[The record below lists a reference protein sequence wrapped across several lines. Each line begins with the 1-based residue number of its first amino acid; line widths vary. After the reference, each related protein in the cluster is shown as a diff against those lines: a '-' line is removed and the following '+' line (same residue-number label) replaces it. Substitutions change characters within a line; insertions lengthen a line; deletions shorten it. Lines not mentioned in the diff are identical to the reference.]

1 MSQTEVVI
9 ASAVRTPIGAFQGV
23 FSGLSASDLG
33 ALVVREAVKRAGARP
48 EHVERVIMGNVLSA
62 GMGQAPARQAAIKAG
77 LPVAT
82 GAITVNKVCGSGLQA
97 VMFARREILVG
108 DASVIV
114 AGGMESMT
122 NAPYVLPKARS
133 GYRMGNGEIV
143 DTVIQDGL
151 WDPYDNVHMGNCGDL
166 VAEKYGFTRELQ
178 DAFAAESYRRA
189 LAAQKEGRFKREIL
203 PVSVP
208 QKRGEPLLVDADE
221 EPARGGSLEKMAQL
235 RPAFSKTG
243 TVTAANASTLDDG
256 AAALLVCSEEV
267 ARERGYRRLARI
279 LADATAAVEPRWFT
293 IAPVRALARLF
304 EKTGTRPRD
313 WDLYEINEA
322 FSGVVLA
329 AVKEHGLDLECVNVN
344 GGAVSLGHPIGCSGA
359 RVLVTLLHA
368 LAERGLR
375 RGIATLCIGGGE
387 AVALAVEADAA

>member
-9 ASAVRTPIGAFQGV
+9 ASAARTPIGGFQGA

-33 ALVVREAVKRAGARP
+33 AVVVREAVKRAGARS

-62 GMGQAPARQAAIKAG
+62 GMGQAPARQCVIKAD
-77 LPVAT
+77 LPVST

-108 DASVIV
+108 DARVIV

-143 DTVIQDGL
+143 DSVIYDGL
-151 WDPYDNVHMGNCGDL
+151 WDPYDNLHMGHCGDL
-166 VAEKYGFTRELQ
+166 VAEKYGFTREAQ

-189 LAAQKEGRFKREIL
+189 QAAQKEGRFKREIV
-203 PVSVP
+203 PISVP
-208 QKRGEPLLVDADE
+208 QKRGEPLLVDADD
-221 EPARGGSLEKMAQL
+221 EPARGSSAEKMAQL
-235 RPAFSKTG
+235 RPAFSKNG
-243 TVTAANASTLDDG
+243 TVTAANASTLNDG
-256 AAALLVCSEEV
+256 AAALLVCSADV
-267 ARERGYRRLARI
+267 AKERGYKVMARI
-279 LADATAAVEPRWFT
+279 LADSTAAVEPKWFT
-293 IAPVRALARLF
+293 IAPVQALARLY
-304 EKTGTRPRD
+304 EKTGIKASD

-322 FSGVVLA
+322 FSGVTMA
-329 AVKEHGLDLECVNVN
+329 AVKEHRLDPERVNVN

-368 LAERGLR
+368 LQDRGLR

-387 AVALAVEADAA
+387 AVALGVELAKP